1 MQSRHRHLDLTQVRT
16 TSLRKRHCNLL
27 IDMLGSAPDPSE
39 SLQEFYRSLPR
50 LGSAAELLGAA
61 ECLTQAAL
69 NEKDLLWLIDAAVLE
84 AGLSP
89 LLIRMIQ
96 RGLIQGIAMTGSAAL
111 RDYELAVQ
119 GMTVEDVGAGLRDG
133 LLGMSRETGEGMNT
147 IINDGVRRGFGLGE
161 CLGRG
166 ILDRQPKYFA
176 QSLLAACAARLV
188 PATVH
193 VTIGADGFHRHPNA
207 EGTMLGKGSLKDLQI
222 LGSRIEKLHEGGVL
236 VAAHRSA
243 ALHDVFLHAY
253 GAARN
258 LAGPIQ
264 RFSLVRFSAASPDF
278 SVLPDLAASFH
289 IPGPLELI
297 LPLFTGV
304 VFSLV
309 E

>member
-1 MQSRHRHLDLTQVRT
+1 M
-16 TSLRKRHCNLL
+16 
-27 IDMLGSAPDPSE
+27 
-39 SLQEFYRSLPR
+39 
-50 LGSAAELLGAA
+50 LGAA

>member
-1 MQSRHRHLDLTQVRT
+1 MQSRHKHLDLTQVRT

-27 IDMLGSAPDPSE
+27 IDMLGSAPDPSK

-50 LGSAAELLGAA
+50 LGSATELLGAA
-61 ECLTQAAL
+61 QCLTQAAL
-69 NEKDLLWLIDAAVLE
+69 NDDDVLWLIDAAVME

-243 ALHDVFLHAY
+243 ALHEVFLHAY

-264 RFSLVRFSAASPDF
+264 RFSLVRFSAPSSDF
-278 SVLPDLAASFH
+278 AVLPDLAASFH
-289 IPGPLELI
+289 VPGPLELI

>member
-1 MQSRHRHLDLTQVRT
+1 MQSRHKHLDLTQVRT
-16 TSLRKRHCNLL
+16 TSLRKRHCDLL

-61 ECLTQAAL
+61 ECMTQAAL